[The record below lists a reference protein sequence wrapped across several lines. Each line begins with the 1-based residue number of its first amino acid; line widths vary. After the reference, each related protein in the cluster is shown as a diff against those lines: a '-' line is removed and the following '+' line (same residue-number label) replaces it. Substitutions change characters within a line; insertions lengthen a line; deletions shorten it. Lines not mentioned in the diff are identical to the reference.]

1 MLKIDKFTTKK
12 NEAFIIE
19 CFLDNK
25 EDEDLLM
32 EVLYTKV
39 MYEFFNNPN
48 YSYYIEDLRDFIVSN
63 NVKFKFGNIRN
74 FIWMGLKGNGGLFI
88 IFKEGDD

>member
-74 FIWMGLKGNGGLFI
+74 FIWMGLNGNGGLFI
-88 IFKEGDD
+88 IFKESDD

>member
-12 NEAFIIE
+12 NESFIIE

-48 YSYYIEDLRDFIVSN
+48 YSYYIEDLRDFIVFN

-74 FIWMGLKGNGGLFI
+74 FIWMGLNGNGGLFI
-88 IFKEGDD
+88 IFKESDD

>member
-48 YSYYIEDLRDFIVSN
+48 YSY
-63 NVKFKFGNIRN
+63 
-74 FIWMGLKGNGGLFI
+74 
-88 IFKEGDD
+88 

>member
-12 NEAFIIE
+12 NESFIIE

-74 FIWMGLKGNGGLFI
+74 FIWMGLNGNGGLFI

>member
-12 NEAFIIE
+12 NESFIIE

-39 MYEFFNNPN
+39 MYELFNNPN
-48 YSYYIEDLRDFIVSN
+48 YSYYIEDLKDFIVSN

-74 FIWMGLKGNGGLFI
+74 FIWMGLNGNGGLFI
-88 IFKEGDD
+88 IFKESDD

>member
-12 NEAFIIE
+12 NESFIIE

-74 FIWMGLKGNGGLFI
+74 FIWMGLNGNGGLFI
-88 IFKEGDD
+88 IFKESDD

>member
-74 FIWMGLKGNGGLFI
+74 FIWMGLNGNGGLFI
-88 IFKEGDD
+88 IFKKSDD

>member
-12 NEAFIIE
+12 NESFIIE

-74 FIWMGLKGNGGLFI
+74 FIWMGLNGNGGLFI
-88 IFKEGDD
+88 FFKESDN